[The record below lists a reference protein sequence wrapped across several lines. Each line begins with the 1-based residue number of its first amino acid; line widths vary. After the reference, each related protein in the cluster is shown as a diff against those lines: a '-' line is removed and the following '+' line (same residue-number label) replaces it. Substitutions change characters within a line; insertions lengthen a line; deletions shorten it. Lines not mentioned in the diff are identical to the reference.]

1 MHMILLVLNNPG
13 LMDDIL
19 NAWEEAGGGG
29 ITILPSTGMARIREK
44 GAWRDDLPLI
54 PSLEDFH
61 DYVESLNRT
70 IFTIVP
76 TDEMV
81 DKVISPTPAITRDLN
96 DPHTGILVTL
106 PVDRFIGIF
115 RNPPA

>member
-1 MHMILLVLNNPG
+1 MILLVLNDPS
-13 LMDDIL
+13 LMDDVIS
-19 NAWEEAGGGG
+19 AWEEAGVGG

-44 GAWRDDLPLI
+44 AAWRDDLPLI
-54 PSLEDFH
+54 PRLEDFH

-70 IFTIVP
+70 LFTIVA

-81 DKVISPTPAITRDLN
+81 DKVIAATQAVTGDLN
-96 DPHTGILVTL
+96 DPHTGILITL

-115 RNPPA
+115 RNP